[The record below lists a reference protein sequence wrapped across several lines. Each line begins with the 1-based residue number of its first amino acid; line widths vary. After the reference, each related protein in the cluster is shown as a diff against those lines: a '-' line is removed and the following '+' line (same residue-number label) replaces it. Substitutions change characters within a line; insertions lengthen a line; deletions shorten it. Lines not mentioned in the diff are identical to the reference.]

1 MTDGSAIPAE
11 LLTMFDTASDAFLL
25 SDLAGRILYANQ
37 RFQALFGELGADTNL
52 LALFPGDGSVP
63 SHVARDPAFACDFE
77 AEMLGL
83 EGAKI
88 PMQVRGSVVEIE
100 GRRLATTWLRDLTE
114 LKAKEIALAEARK
127 SADQAVQDL
136 TITWFEDITV
146 RKETEAQL
154 RVAKEVSERT
164 LQDLREA
171 QEHLIEAEKMA
182 SLGGLVAG
190 VAHEINT
197 PVGTALT
204 ASSYLSDRT
213 AEIRNL
219 FQAGTLKR
227 TDLTAYME
235 TAAETTALLLM
246 NLKRAARLVE
256 SFKQVATDSTNEEV
270 RRFDVGGYIEEVLI
284 SLGPRIRQS
293 THRVV
298 LRCAPGIE
306 IESYPGPLAQ
316 VLTNLITNSITHAYE
331 PGQTGTL
338 TITTELEADGML
350 KIAYKDDGRG
360 IPPEHQEKVFDPFFT
375 TRRGAGGTGLGLH
388 VVFQIV
394 TKTLG
399 GRIKLMS
406 EPGAGCKFVIRIP
419 CLPTTYL

>member
-1 MTDGSAIPAE
+1 MGQLDVPAGTFD
-11 LLTMFDTASDAFLL
+11 LVDTAVDACALSTAEGLL
-25 SDLAGRILYANQ
+25 LRVNRQ
-37 RFQALFGELGADTNL
+37 FRALFGEPAPDLHLTS
-52 LALFPGDGSVP
+52 LFPASGTSLTHIRHDP
-63 SHVARDPAFACDFE
+63 SLRCDFE
-77 AEMLGL
+77 TELSDFSGAVLPVHIRGDLVRLG
-83 EGAKI
+83 EAVFAI
-88 PMQVRGSVVEIE
+88 
-100 GRRLATTWLRDLTE
+100 TWIRDLTDSRN
-114 LKAKEIALAEARK
+114 KEAALEEARK

-171 QEHLIEAEKMA
+171 QEHLVEAEKMA

-204 ASSYLSDRT
+204 ASSHLSDRT
-213 AEIRNL
+213 ADLMNL
-219 FQAGTLKR
+219 FESGTLKR
-227 TDLTAYME
+227 TDLASYLQTA
-235 TAAETTALLLM
+235 TETTGLLLS
-246 NLKRAARLVE
+246 NLRRAAKLVE
-256 SFKQVATDSTNEEV
+256 SFKQVATDRTNEEA
-270 RRFDVGGYIEEVLI
+270 RRFDIGAYVEEVLV

-293 THRVV
+293 THQVV

-316 VLTNLITNSITHAYE
+316 VLTNLVMNSIIHAYE
-331 PGQTGTL
+331 PGQTGVL
-338 TITTELEADGML
+338 TISTELEPDGMVR
-350 KIAYKDDGRG
+350 IAYKDDGRG
-360 IPPEHQEKVFDPFFT
+360 IPPEHQENVFDPFFT
-375 TRRGAGGTGLGLH
+375 TKRGAGGTGLGLH

-399 GRIKLMS
+399 GRIKLVS
-406 EPGAGCKFVIRIP
+406 EAGRGSKFVVRIP
-419 CLPTTYL
+419 CLATAIS